1 MQAMLMLADG
11 TIFKGEAAGAS
22 GEVHGE
28 VVCNTSITGYQEVLT
43 DKANHGKI
51 VVMTYPLIGNYGVIN
66 DDAQEQFKPTMGF
79 VVHNLCEEPSNWRST
94 NKLSDFLSTQS
105 VVTVTG
111 IDTRALARHLR
122 KYGTMKG
129 AVISGN
135 VDQQVLLTRI
145 NAAPASLERDL
156 VSEVSTSQP
165 YVYCEGEGAHVV
177 VVDLG
182 VDQNTLRYLR
192 ADNNKVT
199 MLPAYTSSKTIMNY
213 QPSVVVYTNGPGDPM
228 MLKPTFTTVQE
239 LLGKVPLFG
248 IGLGHQVLGLALGA
262 STFKMTHGHRGNN
275 QPVQDLASGRVQ
287 MTSQN
292 HGFAVVKES
301 LPNEL
306 VVSHI
311 NLHDGTV
318 EGMYHGLLPLASIQ
332 YQPGEEERFCLP
344 AQLVSRP

>member
-1 MQAMLMLADG
+1 M
-11 TIFKGEAAGAS
+11 I
-22 GEVHGE
+22 
-28 VVCNTSITGYQEVLT
+28 QE
-43 DKANHGKI
+43 
-51 VVMTYPLIGNYGVIN
+51 
-66 DDAQEQFKPTMGF
+66 FKPTMV

-94 NKLSDFLSTQS
+94 NKLSDFLSTKG

-111 IDTRALARHLR
+111 VDTRALARHLR

-135 VDQQVLLTRI
+135 VDQQALLTRI

-192 ADNNKVT
+192 ADNKVT
-199 MLPAYTSSKTIMNY
+199 VLPAYTSSNVIMNY

-306 VVSHI
+306 VVSQI
-311 NLHDGTV
+311 NLHDGTWKD
-318 EGMYHGLLPLASIQ
+318 ESSALPLSPIQ
-332 YQPGEEERFCLP
+332 YQPRGRALLQM
-344 AQLVSRP
+344 AS